1 MNPDNLFLRF
11 VFVLLLLPFFSKAQ
25 GVDKLLLEAKQQE
38 AVFRDNEALSKY
50 LEVLKLQPDHITA
63 LCKVSEL
70 YSLTG
75 KRQATKEKQKEYY
88 AAALKYAK
96 QAYATNPTSAD
107 ACFVMS
113 VAMGRLAM
121 MASGQEKIDAVKAIK
136 SYAEKAVIYDPGNFK
151 GYHVLGKWHYEVS
164 DLNSLERWLV
174 KVTYGA
180 LPDASLSKSIAYY
193 EKSMQLNGAILIN
206 YLELAKAYHR
216 NDEEKKA
223 IATLEAMGRL
233 PNSSGDDATI
243 RAEAKKL
250 LEKWKD

>member
-1 MNPDNLFLRF
+1 MNPDLRLLKF
-11 VFVLLLLPFFSKAQ
+11 VFILLLLPLFPKGQ
-25 GVDKLLLEAKQQE
+25 GIDQLLMEAKQNE
-38 AVFRDNEALSKY
+38 AVFKDYETLMKY
-50 LEVLKLQPDHITA
+50 SEVLKIQPNHITA

-70 YSLTG
+70 FSLTG

-96 QAYATNPTSAD
+96 QAYATNPTSAE

-136 SYAEKAVIYDPGNFK
+136 SYAEKAVQYDPDNFK

-164 DLNSLERWLV
+164 NLNSLERWLV

-180 LPDASLSKSIAYY
+180 LPDASLSKAIGYY
-193 EKSMQLNGAILIN
+193 EKSKQLNSAILIN
-206 YLELAKAYHR
+206 YLELAKAYHK

-223 IATLEAMGRL
+223 IATLEVMATL

>member
-1 MNPDNLFLRF
+1 MKPDCRWICLFLLG
-11 VFVLLLLPFFSKAQ
+11 LLVPLLTAAQ
-25 GVDKLLLEAKQQE
+25 GIDKLLQE
-38 AVFRDNEALSKY
+38 ARQYEVVFKENEALLKY
-50 LEVLKLQPDHITA
+50 LEILKIQPDHIVS
-63 LCKVSEL
+63 LCKASEL
-70 YSLTG
+70 FSLTG
-75 KRQATKEKQKEYY
+75 KRQSSKEKQKEYY

-96 QAYATNPTSAD
+96 LAYATNPTYSD

-136 SYAEKAVIYDPGNFK
+136 SYAEKAVQYDPSSFK

-164 DLNSLERWLV
+164 NLNSLEKWLV

-180 LPDASLSKSIAYY
+180 LPEASLSKAIAYY
-193 EKSMQLNGAILIN
+193 EKSMQLNNTVLIN
-206 YLELAKAYHR
+206 YLELAKAYYK

-223 IATLEAMGRL
+223 IGTLEAIGRL
-233 PNSSGDDATI
+233 PNTSGDDATI
-243 RAEAKKL
+243 RAEAHKL